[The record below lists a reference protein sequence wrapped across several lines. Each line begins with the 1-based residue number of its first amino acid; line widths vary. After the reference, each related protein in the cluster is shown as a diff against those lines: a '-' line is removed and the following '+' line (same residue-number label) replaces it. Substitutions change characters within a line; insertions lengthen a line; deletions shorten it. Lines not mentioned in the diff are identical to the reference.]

1 MSSNKGDK
9 ANEKGTIICMGYTP
23 LPHQSAVHNLLNNP
37 TDHLKVIVKS
47 RRQCG
52 KSAIIEQELLRW
64 AINKPRSTSICLSP
78 TLAQGKKIYDE
89 LLEAIRP
96 SGIVTGTHGTRLFIK
111 LRNGSMIKF
120 KSAEQGE
127 NLRGETVTGILCID
141 EAAYIADEV
150 YYTVLPWTNVFGP
163 PILMCSTPRFKQ
175 GFFWDCW
182 LAALEGQPK
191 HIAVDFNDYDT
202 SLLLS
207 QDILEEY
214 RKNLPSQ
221 QFRTEYLG
229 QFIES
234 DGMVFTGMGDCVS
247 NAKIDDAKDIYVGID
262 WGGGKEQDYTS
273 LSAIDGNMQQVA
285 YFSFNRQNTTQQIA
299 TLSQWLIRYRQKI
312 KGIMAEVN
320 GLGEPL
326 TELLKDSIAQYGLR
340 VTNWTTTNS
349 SKCDMVAGLQVA
361 LEQKQIGLIQDE
373 KQLRELANYECS
385 YNPKS
390 RTTTYS
396 APLGQHDDAVM
407 SLMIS
412 MQCYKKHHITGGR
425 YLLG

>member
-1 MSSNKGDK
+1 MSSYKG
-9 ANEKGTIICMGYTP
+9 EKIGTIICQGYTP
-23 LPHQSAVHNLLNNP
+23 LPHQKAVHDLLTSP

-64 AINKPRSTSICLSP
+64 GINKPRSTSICLSP
-78 TLAQGKKIYDE
+78 TLSQGKKIYDE
-89 LLEAIRP
+89 LLEAIRS
-96 SGIVTGTHGTRLFIK
+96 SGIVARCDGTRLTIK
-111 LRNGSMIKF
+111 LRNGSWIKF

-141 EAAYIADEV
+141 EAAYIPDDV
-150 YYTVLPWTNVFGP
+150 YYTVLPWCNVFGP

-182 LAALEGQPK
+182 LAALEGQKK
-191 HIAVDFNDYDT
+191 HICVDFNDYDT

-221 QFRTEYLG
+221 QFKTEYLG

-234 DGMVFTGMGDCVS
+234 DGMVFTGMGDCIS

-262 WGGGKEQDYTS
+262 WGGGKEGDYTS

-349 SKCDMVAGLQVA
+349 SKCDMVAQLQVA

-373 KQLRELANYECS
+373 KQLRELANYECA

-390 RTTTYS
+390 RTTTYN